1 MKKVVFCRVAWMKY
15 YNGVAEDDK
24 PMNGGSYVN
33 ENGDGG
39 EVFNFSPHNHIC
51 YGYVMHKGDEVHI
64 ERYDKIPDNH
74 SEIEDM
80 TVVWVATGDNG
91 PRIIGWYEHA
101 TMYRYWQCMWDYSF
115 TDCPEWNY
123 NFKAKETDA
132 FLIPEEKRSFVIP
145 RASVSGKGRGM
156 GQSNIWYA
164 DSEYAQEE
172 VIPEVLAYLEEV
184 KKDCIPIGWAEDDI
198 RKLAADEG
206 LTVDEIIQ
214 RAEEAV
220 REERDLDA
228 LQMANLAV
236 AKADNYETRMLRGDI
251 YQYFTYYDEQ
261 EEDYKMALYYRPD
274 DWKAMY
280 ALIRN
285 SRSLHHHYIV
295 ISLGEELRVRRAE
308 FPEDWKY
315 VSFYLI
321 EAYLLEG
328 QLDTAERLLCECE
341 SEKEKYG
348 YEYLESAWAWL
359 EQEKRNATNRD

>member
-15 YNGVAEDDK
+15 YSGVAEDDK
-24 PMNGGSYVN
+24 PVNGGSYID

-51 YGYVMHKGDEVHI
+51 YGYVMHHGTEIHI

-80 TVVWVATGDNG
+80 TVVWVATGEDG
-91 PRIIGWYEHA
+91 PRIVGWYEHA
-101 TMYRYWQCMWDYSF
+101 TMYRYWQRMWDDAYF
-115 TDCPEWNY
+115 DCPEWDY
-123 NFKAKETDA
+123 NFTAKDTDA

-172 VIPEVLAYLEEV
+172 VIPEVLDYLEEI
-184 KKDCIPIGWAEDDI
+184 KKDCITIGLTDEEI
-198 RKLAADEG
+198 QKLADDEG
-206 LTVDEIIQ
+206 LTVEEIIQ

-228 LQMANLAV
+228 LRLANLAV
-236 AKADNYETRMLRGDI
+236 AKMDNYETRMLRGEI
-251 YQYFTYYDEQ
+251 YQFFTYYNEQ
-261 EEDYKMALYYRPD
+261 EEDYKMALYYKPG
-274 DWKAMY
+274 DWKAMH
-280 ALIRN
+280 ALILN
-285 SRSLHHHYIV
+285 AHSLQHHYMV
-295 ISLGEELRVRRAE
+295 ISLGEALRARRDE
-308 FPEDWKY
+308 FPEQWRY
-315 VSFYLI
+315 VSYCLV

-328 QLDTAERLLCECE
+328 QLDTAEHLLCEYE

-348 YEYLESAWAWL
+348 YGYLEYIRERL
-359 EQEKRNATNRD
+359 EQGQ